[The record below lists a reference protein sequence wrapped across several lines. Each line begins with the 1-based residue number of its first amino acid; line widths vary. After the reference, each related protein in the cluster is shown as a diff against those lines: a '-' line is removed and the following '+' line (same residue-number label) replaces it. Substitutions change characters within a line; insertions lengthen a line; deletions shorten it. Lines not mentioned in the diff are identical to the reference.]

1 MFFKLMQRIIDNIP
15 LTIEH
20 SLNQALC
27 SSLQM
32 YLLQKLNIGSP
43 DASERLGLLLAEDP
57 EIVKEREMWKGA
69 YVVPYGV
76 REEPSEDARRDDL
89 ARELWET
96 TEMVLEKFG
105 WA

>member
-1 MFFKLMQRIIDNIP
+1 MFFVGSREGGYTPAWAAASK
-15 LTIEH
+15 TIHE
-20 SLNQALC
+20 
-27 SSLQM
+27 
-32 YLLQKLNIGSP
+32 
-43 DASERLGLLLAEDP
+43 ERG
-57 EIVKEREMWKGA
+57 MWKGA